1 MSAQGAMSFCRINGI
16 LNKDYKKWMMNRQN
30 HLSIESLETPVKKF
44 TKNIGIEFYH
54 SDL

>member
-1 MSAQGAMSFCRINGI
+1 LNLNYRSTPQILGAC
-16 LNKDYKKWMMNRQN
+16 QN
-30 HLSIESLETPVKKF
+30 LIRHNVETPVKKF

>member
-1 MSAQGAMSFCRINGI
+1 MAENVRSGAIV
-16 LNKDYKKWMMNRQN
+16 
-30 HLSIESLETPVKKF
+30 ETPVKKF